1 MDLRSLTHEA
11 LVAAV
16 SGRLVGRVSL
26 SAAEVQ
32 AFSASPVEAPSARP
46 EHARMEAA

>member
-16 SGRLVGRVSL
+16 SGRLVGSHPL

-32 AFSASPVEAPSARP
+32 TFSAAPVETGVAHP